1 MGIGL
6 RNILVTGSNGQL
18 GLSLKELSSQYGYI
32 CKFKSKK
39 ELDINNTRQIKNII
53 INEKIDII
61 INCAAYTD
69 VKNAER
75 DRKKAN
81 IINNLAVEKLVK
93 QCCKHETQLIHISTD
108 YVFDGNQQH
117 PYTETSSTNPL
128 NYYGLTKLK
137 GENKILNSKL
147 YKSIIIRTSWLYS
160 ISENNF
166 VSEILKKIS
175 KSENFSVVDNE
186 IGSPTNSLDLAKVIF
201 ETDLNLMFPNYY
213 INSNSERLD
222 LYTRLSKISNQ
233 LDLTNFENELID
245 RFGKIPIESI
255 NLLMSIKLRWLA
267 DSLSIDKIIM
277 KKGYMIC
284 HIKNIMSTQSI
295 NSVQMFLGYSR
306 INKNISF
313 REKKVENV
321 SKLILRIP
329 NIKNIE
335 SALEVLKSIKSN

>member
-201 ETDLNLMFPNYY
+201 EIIPLLKNKKPEIYHF
-213 INSNSERLD
+213 SNKGFCSRFEFA
-222 LYTRLSKISNQ
+222 SKINNYLKGKSIITPFQKNKLNNIRPKFSALDSNKISK
-233 LDLTNFENELID
+233 NFD
-245 RFGKIPIESI
+245 FSI
-255 NLLMSIKLRWLA
+255 NDWSE
-267 DSLSIDKIIM
+267 SLQKHL
-277 KKGYMIC
+277 KQN
-284 HIKNIMSTQSI
+284 NILNTYEF
-295 NSVQMFLGYSR
+295 QM
-306 INKNISF
+306 
-313 REKKVENV
+313 
-321 SKLILRIP
+321 
-329 NIKNIE
+329 
-335 SALEVLKSIKSN
+335 